1 MATQFTPQQLTGG
14 PKYNHKVKIGNWSED
29 LEMEEIK
36 LKDYLSKKD
45 TGSLIVTAKQKQLEG
60 SLVPVELSPSPEGCL
75 HFGMKVMLYNHQTAG
90 VLGVNPFDSPAKA
103 HDAFMATTGPLA
115 DPVVRNAFELEST
128 DGSDGAVVFGQ
139 TIRLKLNPFAKI
151 SSPVYLQSE
160 MVTPMSA
167 AKFSRHQEVL
177 AISEPAGDTK
187 WQIQHPDPGLRTE
200 MEGEEVPAGKPVLIK
215 HVQTGTYLASDK
227 IPYQNIF
234 GPECE
239 VHCHS
244 HAPRTKACTLAGEAK
259 GETENSIKPMGLP
272 NTWTIVTATDGVET
286 GGSGLDLTGLPAE
299 GGV

>member
-75 HFGMKVMLYNHQTAG
+75 QFGMKVMLYNHQTAG
-90 VLGVNPFDSPAKA
+90 VLGANPFDAASKA
-103 HDAFMATTGPLA
+103 YGAWMATTGPMT
-115 DPVVRNAFELEST
+115 DPVVRNVFELEST
-128 DGSDGAVVFGQ
+128 DGSDGVVLYGQ
-139 TIRLKLNPFAKI
+139 TIRLKLHPFAKI
-151 SSPVYLQSE
+151 TSPAYLQSE
-160 MVTPMSA
+160 MVTPVSA
-167 AKFSRHQEVL
+167 AKFSRYQEVL
-177 AISEPAGDTK
+177 VISEPAGDTK
-187 WQIQHPDPGLRTE
+187 WQIHHPDPDLRAET
-200 MEGEEVPAGKPVLIK
+200 EGEEVPAGRPVLIR

-227 IPYQNIF
+227 IPYKNMF
-234 GPECE
+234 GQECE

-244 HAPRTKACTLAGEAK
+244 HVPLSKGGVLAGEAK

-272 NTWTIVTATDGVET
+272 NTWTIVTSTDGAAQ
-286 GGSGLDLTGLPAE
+286 GGPGLDLTGLPAE
-299 GGV
+299 GGM

>member
-1 MATQFTPQQLTGG
+1 MATHFTPQQLTGG

-36 LKDYLSKKD
+36 LKDYLAKKD

-75 HFGMKVMLYNHQTAG
+75 EFGMKVMLYNHQTAG
-90 VLGVNPFDSPAKA
+90 VLGANPFDTPAKA
-103 HDAFMATTGPLA
+103 YGAWMATTGPLT
-115 DPVVRNAFELEST
+115 DPVVRNVFELEST
-128 DGSDGAVVFGQ
+128 DGSAGAVVYGQ

-151 SSPVYLQSE
+151 TSPAYLQSE

-177 AISEPAGDTK
+177 VISEPAGDTK
-187 WQIQHPDPGLRTE
+187 WQIQHPDPNLRSE
-200 MEGEEVPAGKPVLIK
+200 MEGEEIPAGKPVLIK
-215 HVQTGTYLASDK
+215 HVQTGVFLASDK

-244 HAPRTKACTLAGEAK
+244 HAPLTKPCTLAGEAK
-259 GETENSIKPMGLP
+259 GETENSIKPMGMP
-272 NTWTIVTATDGVET
+272 NTWTIVTATDGVPQ
-286 GGSGLDLTGLPAE
+286 GGEGLDLTGLPA
-299 GGV
+299 

>member
-75 HFGMKVMLYNHQTAG
+75 QFGMKVMLYNHQTAG
-90 VLGVNPFDSPAKA
+90 VLGANPFDAAAKA
-103 HDAFMATTGPLA
+103 YGAWMATTCPMT
-115 DPVVRNAFELEST
+115 DPVVRNVFELEST
-128 DGSDGAVVFGQ
+128 DGSDGVVLYGQ
-139 TIRLKLNPFAKI
+139 TIRLKLHPFAKI
-151 SSPVYLQSE
+151 TSPAYLQSE
-160 MVTPMSA
+160 MVTPVSA
-167 AKFSRHQEVL
+167 AKFSRYQEVL
-177 AISEPAGDTK
+177 VISEPAGDTK
-187 WQIQHPDPGLRTE
+187 WQIHHPDPDLRAE
-200 MEGEEVPAGKPVLIK
+200 MEGEAVPAGKPVLIR

-227 IPYQNIF
+227 IPYKNLF

-244 HAPRTKACTLAGEAK
+244 HAPLSKGGVLAGEAK

-272 NTWTIVTATDGVET
+272 NTWTIVTSTSGVEE
-286 GGSGLDLTGLPAE
+286 GGPGLDLTGLPA
-299 GGV
+299 